1 MIKRLVVLLN
11 IVFISTFC
19 VAQVKRDSVLYKNL
33 SSCLILYNDS
43 TFFFK
48 NTGFDIARV
57 QGFGD
62 DTISYGKYIQYKNKS
77 LYLYSDPY
85 IMSSQLSITVQEEKI
100 KQQDSITIILS
111 SPFGRQCKNYVSL
124 LKDAYFYLIDL
135 SYTDIETGKES
146 NYKNCF
152 FKDTIIIP
160 DFSEKLIT
168 KISIMV
174 YPYKSIGLGTPYYKY
189 LSANY
194 SPKNY
199 KSNYF
204 SFYIS
209 QFTACY
215 IYYERFYAKEIEIID
230 NCTIAIDK
238 KTLLSKCT
246 GKIFNDEWNFI
257 IFKRKNPYGK
267 DEMGNII
274 ED

>member
-11 IVFISTFC
+11 FVLISTFC
-19 VAQVKRDSVLYKNL
+19 IAQVNRDSVLYKNL
-33 SSCLILYNDS
+33 NSCLILYNDS
-43 TFFFK
+43 TFIFK
-48 NTGFDIARV
+48 NTGFDIAPIH
-57 QGFGD
+57 GFGD

-85 IMSSQLSITVQEEKI
+85 IMSSQLNITVQEEKI

-111 SPFGRQCKNYVSL
+111 SPYGGQCKNYLSI

-135 SYTDIETGKES
+135 SYTDIATGKES
-146 NYKNCF
+146 NYKKCF
-152 FKDTIIIP
+152 FNDTIIIP
-160 DFSEKLIT
+160 DFSKKLIA
-168 KISIMV
+168 KISIMI

-194 SPKNY
+194 TPKNN

-204 SFYIS
+204 SLYIS
-209 QFTACY
+209 QFTASY

-238 KTLLSKCT
+238 KTLLSKCM
-246 GKIFNDEWNFI
+246 GEKFNDEWDFI
-257 IFKRKNPYGK
+257 IFKRKNPYGT
-267 DEMGNII
+267 DEIGNIT